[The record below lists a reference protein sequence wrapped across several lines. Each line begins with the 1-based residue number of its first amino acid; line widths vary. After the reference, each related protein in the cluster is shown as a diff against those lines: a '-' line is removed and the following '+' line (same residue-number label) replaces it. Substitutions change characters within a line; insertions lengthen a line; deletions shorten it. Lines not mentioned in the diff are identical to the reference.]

1 MGETDI
7 KILEREMKGAIERQQ
22 SNKLKKVE
30 HEEEEKEE
38 FFEDGRE
45 DPDLNERLEE
55 NEEEE

>member
-22 SNKLKKVE
+22 NNKLKKVE